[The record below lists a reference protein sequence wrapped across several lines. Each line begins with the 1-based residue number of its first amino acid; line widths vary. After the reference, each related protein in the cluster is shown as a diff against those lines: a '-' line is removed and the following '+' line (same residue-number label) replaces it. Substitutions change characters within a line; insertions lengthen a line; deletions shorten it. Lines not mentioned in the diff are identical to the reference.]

1 MVFSIQLVSRP
12 SCYTSL
18 ATIHSQ
24 VRENKSSELC
34 LLPLLRRSTQH
45 LPHLRYQV
53 RYSMGPV
60 QLLPVTHLPDSGGD
74 GCCMNHTVVQLR
86 HLAAFTIRETLTVP
100 STFRSLRMFLGL
112 GPAVVTSFHGFTCSL
127 HPIPRGEN

>member
-12 SCYTSL
+12 SCYTGL

-24 VRENKSSELC
+24 VRENKSPELC
-34 LLPLLRRSTQH
+34 LLPLLCVRSTQH

-74 GCCMNHTVVQLR
+74 GCCMNRTVVQLR
-86 HLAAFTIRETLTVP
+86 HLAAFTIRETLTMP
-100 STFRSLRMFLGL
+100 SAFRSLRMFLGL
-112 GPAVVTSFHGFTCSL
+112 GPAVVTSFHGFT
-127 HPIPRGEN
+127 